1 MTKVK
6 MCGIKREEDIFA
18 VNEIRPDYIGF
29 IFFAKSKRYVSP
41 KQADI
46 LKKLLDK
53 NIKTVG
59 VFVDEDI
66 NTVAKLLN
74 CGTIDVAQLHGNED
88 DEYIIRLKAETNKP
102 IIKAFRILSEQDAEY
117 AQKSI
122 ADMILLDAGA
132 GDGKVFD
139 WSLVQKVKRPYFL
152 AGGLNPENVR
162 DALQKIHPYAL
173 DVSSGIETG
182 GLKDAEKMKIFMDI
196 VRKEEKE

>member
-1 MTKVK
+1 M
-6 MCGIKREEDIFA
+6 
-18 VNEIRPDYIGF
+18 
-29 IFFAKSKRYVSP
+29 
-41 KQADI
+41 
-46 LKKLLDK
+46 
-53 NIKTVG
+53 
-59 VFVDEDI
+59 DEDI

>member
-162 DALQKIHPYAL
+162 DALQKIQPYAL